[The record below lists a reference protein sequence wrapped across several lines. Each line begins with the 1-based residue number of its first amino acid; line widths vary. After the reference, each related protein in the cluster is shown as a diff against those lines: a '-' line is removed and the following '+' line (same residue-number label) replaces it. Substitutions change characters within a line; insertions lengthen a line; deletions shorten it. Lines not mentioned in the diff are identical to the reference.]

1 MMVSRRQ
8 RTADIDGTLRV
19 MVEILGNG
27 HLDDALFECNDARFE
42 GTFPTTWEHLVAAG
56 CLQQI
61 SNWHYRLTPDGW
73 IKGLEAAGKL
83 CDEKTSEALG
93 SLCAK
98 IKHRC
103 EDGGLRHRSGTT
115 IQELSAET
123 GIPQGWISNVI
134 DSHLIRICFQQV
146 DCEWEPGD
154 DNKNHVMIPARF
166 GLDP

>member
-1 MMVSRRQ
+1 M
-8 RTADIDGTLRV
+8 RTATRGLNTGEATAWGL
-19 MVEILGNG
+19 
-27 HLDDALFECNDARFE
+27 A
-42 GTFPTTWEHLVAAG
+42 
-56 CLQQI
+56 
-61 SNWHYRLTPDGW
+61 PDGW

-134 DSHLIRICFQQV
+134 DSHLIGICFQQV
-146 DCEWEPGD
+146 DCEWDQILIRWLSMTFEIQPC
-154 DNKNHVMIPARF
+154 
-166 GLDP
+166 